1 VKFLIAGGAGAV
13 GRDLTR
19 ALLKEGHAVRVLDT
33 HTEGFPLSGQ
43 ENLELIPG
51 KVEDGA
57 LAARA
62 VKDCDAIV
70 HLAWSFADA
79 PADLVAIDLAGQITL
94 LAAAAAAKMPHF
106 IYISS
111 AIVYGSPT
119 SVSISED
126 DPCLAEK
133 ARKPFYGVA
142 KLAAE
147 KFALA
152 FWRTTGLPVT
162 IFRFWWSYGEEI
174 GGRHLR
180 DMLSRAAAGQPL
192 AVPEGAGGSFLH
204 HDDLVQAILLALQRP
219 KTYGEVFNLATVYLS
234 WEDIAGIIIDL
245 TGSASPLAVIPAPEW
260 QGPQFL
266 ADSWRLCTCKA
277 QHLLGYSSLLSFD
290 SARQSLKDA
299 IGRGLKKDCS
309 GP

>member
-1 VKFLIAGGAGAV
+1 MKFLIAGGAGAV
-13 GRDLTR
+13 GRDLTG
-19 ALLKEGHAVRVLDT
+19 ALLKKGHAVRVLDT
-33 HTEGFPLSGQ
+33 NTEGFPLSGQ
-43 ENLELIPG
+43 ENLELITG
-51 KVEDGA
+51 RVEDRS
-57 LAARA
+57 LVDKA
-62 VKDCDAIV
+62 VKDRDVVV
-70 HLAWSFADA
+70 HLAWSFSDD
-79 PADLVAIDLAGQITL
+79 PAELVEIDLAGQITL
-94 LAAAAAAKMPHF
+94 LSAAAAAKIPHF
-106 IYISS
+106 FYISS

-119 SVSISED
+119 SIFITEN

-152 FWRTTGLPVT
+152 FWKTTGLPVT

-180 DMLSRAAAGQPL
+180 EMLGRAAAGQPL
-192 AVPEGAGGSFLH
+192 EVPESAGGSFLH
-204 HDDLVQAILLALQRP
+204 HDDLVQAILLAFKRP

-234 WEDIAGIIIDL
+234 WEAIAGIIMEL
-245 TGSASPLAVIPAPEW
+245 TGSASQLAVIPASEW

-277 QHLLGYSSLLSFD
+277 EQLFGYSSRLSHD
-290 SARQSLKDA
+290 LARESLKGA
-299 IGRGLKKDCS
+299 IGRGLKQ
-309 GP
+309 G